1 MTKRTRGKLVTCA
14 LAACVA
20 FVFVSVGCRRDD
32 GSPGDAG
39 TPAAGQSPAT
49 SETEVKVEPR
59 LADHEYKETL
69 EKHMSERSDLLK
81 TRDALV
87 TVMRERVNTVRAS
100 LATDDESV
108 LAAELSKDPEWASL
122 RARFTDLNKALE
134 DNRRNSA
141 AIVRDRIHADIE
153 KANLK

>member
-20 FVFVSVGCRRDD
+20 FVFVSAGCRRDE
-32 GSPGDAG
+32 GLSEEAG
-39 TPAAGQSPAT
+39 APTAGQKAVEESDT
-49 SETEVKVEPR
+49 KVAPR
-59 LADHEYKETL
+59 LADKEYKEAL
-69 EKHMSERSDLLK
+69 KGHMSKRSELLK

-100 LATDDESV
+100 LANDDESV

-134 DNRRNSA
+134 DNRRNAA

>member
-1 MTKRTRGKLVTCA
+1 
-14 LAACVA
+14 
-20 FVFVSVGCRRDD
+20 
-32 GSPGDAG
+32 
-39 TPAAGQSPAT
+39 
-49 SETEVKVEPR
+49 
-59 LADHEYKETL
+59 
-69 EKHMSERSDLLK
+69 MSERSDLLK

-87 TVMRERVNTVRAS
+87 TVMRERVNAVRAG
-100 LATDDESV
+100 LATDDEAAV
-108 LAAELSKDPEWASL
+108 AAELAKDPEWASL

>member
-1 MTKRTRGKLVTCA
+1 VTYA

-20 FVFVSVGCRRDD
+20 FVFVSAGCRRDE
-32 GSPGDAG
+32 GSSEEAG
-39 TPAAGQSPAT
+39 VQAAGETPAA
-49 SETEVKVEPR
+49 ETGVKVAPR
-59 LADHEYKETL
+59 LADKEYKEAL
-69 EKHMSERSDLLK
+69 KGHMSKRSELLK

-108 LAAELSKDPEWASL
+108 LAAELAKDPEWASL

-134 DNRRNSA
+134 DNRRNAA